1 VPEGDTVW
9 RTARTLDRA
18 LAGHHLTACDLRVP
32 SLATVDLSGALV
44 RQTVSRGKHLLTH
57 FEHQHQLLTLHT
69 HLLMEGA
76 WHIYGKRHPWR
87 RPAHLAR
94 VVLTAGE
101 VVAVGFS
108 LGVVELLPTAQESQV
123 VGHLGPDLLGNDW
136 DAQTAVGRLNREPA
150 ETIRAALLD
159 QTNLAGIG
167 NMYAAELC
175 FTSGV
180 HPDTPVSKVPDLA
193 RLVRRAKLMLEA
205 NKDRA
210 VQVTTGDQRQ
220 GRRLWVYGRDRQPC
234 RRCATSI
241 VVEERGEAGRTRP
254 TYWCPS
260 CQPRAQ

>member
-57 FEHQHQLLTLHT
+57 FEHQHQLLTLRT

-193 RLVRRAKLMLEA
+193 RLVRRAKLMGA
-205 NKDRA
+205 AYGSTAVIVSPAAGARRRSWWRNAAKPGARA
-210 VQVTTGDQRQ
+210 RRTGVPRVNR
-220 GRRLWVYGRDRQPC
+220 GRNETG
-234 RRCATSI
+234 
-241 VVEERGEAGRTRP
+241 G
-254 TYWCPS
+254 
-260 CQPRAQ
+260 